1 MRKRLLGLAVGAAM
15 IVSTLGAGSAAAA
28 DASLN
33 VVHGIPGVDVDVC
46 VNGAVAIADF
56 NPGDVVTDVALPSGS
71 YDVKII
77 AAGGA
82 CTDAAILEANG
93 LVLTSGGNYT
103 AIAYLKANG
112 DPTLGMFE
120 NNVKPVK
127 KGSARLTVRH
137 TAAAPEVDVWANGSV
152 LLNDVPNGAS
162 ATLAVPKGVYAAWV
176 SLPGEYQPVIG
187 PEVLK
192 LKSGSAY
199 QVYAWGS
206 GSAGYGLAV
215 VAIPVGTK

>member
-1 MRKRLLGLAVGAAM
+1 
-15 IVSTLGAGSAAAA
+15 
-28 DASLN
+28 

-46 VNGAVAIADF
+46 VNGAVAIPDF
-56 NPGDVVTDVALPSGS
+56 NPGEVVTGVALPSGS
-71 YDVKII
+71 YDVKIV

-93 LVLTSGGNYT
+93 VQLASGKNYT
-103 AIAYLKANG
+103 AVAYLTANG
-112 DPTLGMFE
+112 DPTLGLFK
-120 NNVKPVK
+120 NNVKPVA
-127 KGSARLTVRH
+127 KGSARVTIRH

-152 LLNDVPNGAS
+152 LLQDVPNGAS

-176 SLPGEYQPVIG
+176 SLPGDHQPVIG

-192 LKSGSAY
+192 LKKGTAY

-215 VAIPVGTK
+215 VATPVGTK

>member
-33 VVHGIPGVDVDVC
+33 VVHGIPGVDVEVC
-46 VNGAVAIADF
+46 VNGAVAIPDF
-56 NPGDVVTDVALPSGS
+56 NPGEVVTGVALPSGS
-71 YDVKII
+71 YDVKVV

-103 AIAYLKANG
+103 AVAYLQANG
-112 DPTLGMFE
+112 DPTLGMFK
-120 NNVKPVK
+120 NNVKPVA

-152 LLNDVPNGAS
+152 LLQDVPNGAS
-162 ATLAVPKGVYAAWV
+162 ATMAVPKGVYAAWV
-176 SLPGEYQPVIG
+176 SLPGDYQPVIG

-192 LKSGSAY
+192 LKKGNAY